1 MRFLGVGETNDLGDM
16 YLRLVQL
23 GHEVRVYVS
32 DAGSRDV
39 MEGMLEF
46 TSDWKSQLEWI
57 REAGKDG
64 IILFET
70 AAEGA
75 PQDRLRSDGY
85 NVIGGSGLGDRLES
99 DRAYGQ
105 KVLRDI
111 GVQGAA
117 TYVFEDF
124 DAATNFVRS
133 TRRRYVLKLN
143 GTSWP
148 STSTYT
154 GQMENGEDM
163 LAVLRAT
170 KNRWPRSEKVS
181 FILMDHLIGVEVG
194 VGAFFNGH
202 QFLKPANLDW
212 EHKRFFPGDVG
223 ELTGEMGTVVTYRRA
238 EKIFESTLGRMEP
251 LLRASGYCGYINL
264 NTIVNEDGIWP
275 LEFTCRFGYPGF
287 PILDSLHVDRWD
299 ELFARMISRESG
311 TLRTCGGF
319 SVGIV
324 MTVPSF
330 PYSIGYENLGKG
342 MPVCFRDEMTGC
354 DWNAIHYGEVTMR
367 DGQLVTAGVVGYIAV
382 VTGVGDT
389 IESARENAYRV
400 VNKMVIP
407 NVRYR
412 NDIGERLMREDLQ
425 TLEKLGWLAE

>member
-99 DRAYGQ
+99 DRAYAQ

-311 TLRTCGGF
+311 TLRTWGGF